1 MSDRNCI
8 TYRTP
13 DRLEHRKH
21 DDYRHHPRQSFPA
34 KQADT
39 KKQIFL
45 NFLNFEFGKDLRNI
59 FIKTNLLS
67 VVKLLHFVSWPYPR
81 FLRNILHPGT
91 EKNRR

>member
-39 KKQIFL
+39 KK
-45 NFLNFEFGKDLRNI
+45 
-59 FIKTNLLS
+59 
-67 VVKLLHFVSWPYPR
+67 
-81 FLRNILHPGT
+81 
-91 EKNRR
+91 